1 MVGQTCAFITKM
13 EENKHMR
20 FFSTKRCYSVLN
32 RDLGK
37 PDLNIRARNPNKVS
51 SFSTDFSFCLFPN
64 KLSLS
69 LGLDATSI
77 NFFLDSFLLSEKPEK

>member
-37 PDLNIRARNPNKVS
+37 PDLNNVTWIYILNYEVS
-51 SFSTDFSFCLFPN
+51 FANQKFSLWGR
-64 KLSLS
+64 
-69 LGLDATSI
+69 GLDWTI
-77 NFFLDSFLLSEKPEK
+77 